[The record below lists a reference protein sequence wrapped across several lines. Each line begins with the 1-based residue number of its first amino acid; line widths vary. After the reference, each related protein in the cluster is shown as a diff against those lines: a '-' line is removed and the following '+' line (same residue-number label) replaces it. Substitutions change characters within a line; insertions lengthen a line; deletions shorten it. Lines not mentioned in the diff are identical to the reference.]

1 MYFKLKEY
9 KLDDS
14 AAIMVLFTDAQV
26 FFRAAD
32 LQRMFAVTTISRPL
46 SQCSGEIY
54 SFTQLREKFSKN
66 PRAYSALVAPLSIFL
81 TPAGVDRFISYGRTA
96 QKNVLA
102 AEWIRGRLFD
112 EVRTDLDKTPLVPG
126 ILPEETARTGVK
138 TTGLAGVQ
146 SEIAALRTDM
156 EASQDALRTDMEA
169 LRAELGKTKDA
180 LRTLAQ
186 LVAPVLEKHS

>member
-54 SFTQLREKFSKN
+54 SFTQLREKFSPK
-66 PRAYSALVAPLSIFL
+66 PAGIFRIGCAAVHLLDPGGRRQVHILRAYCTEECAGGGMDSGQAL
-81 TPAGVDRFISYGRTA
+81 
-96 QKNVLA
+96 
-102 AEWIRGRLFD
+102 
-112 EVRTDLDKTPLVPG
+112 
-126 ILPEETARTGVK
+126 
-138 TTGLAGVQ
+138 
-146 SEIAALRTDM
+146 
-156 EASQDALRTDMEA
+156 
-169 LRAELGKTKDA
+169 
-180 LRTLAQ
+180 
-186 LVAPVLEKHS
+186 

>member
-54 SFTQLREKFSKN
+54 SFSQLREKFSKN
-66 PRAYSALVAPLSIFL
+66 PRA
-81 TPAGVDRFISYGRTA
+81 
-96 QKNVLA
+96 
-102 AEWIRGRLFD
+102 
-112 EVRTDLDKTPLVPG
+112 
-126 ILPEETARTGVK
+126 
-138 TTGLAGVQ
+138 
-146 SEIAALRTDM
+146 
-156 EASQDALRTDMEA
+156 
-169 LRAELGKTKDA
+169 
-180 LRTLAQ
+180 
-186 LVAPVLEKHS
+186 